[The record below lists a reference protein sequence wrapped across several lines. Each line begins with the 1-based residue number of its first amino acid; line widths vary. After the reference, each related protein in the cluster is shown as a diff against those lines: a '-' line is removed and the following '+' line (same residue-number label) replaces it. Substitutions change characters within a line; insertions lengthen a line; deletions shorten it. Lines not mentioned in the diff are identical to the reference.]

1 MSYEEQLTYEAIV
14 VGAVTLGTSKIINRL
29 FPRLNPSFRLF
40 LTGMIIHLGFEYMG
54 TNEWYLH
61 NSASYKKWR
70 MNNPE
75 EKSCPTI
82 RESEC
87 QFTEWLDQEYSCLE
101 YT

>member
-1 MSYEEQLTYEAIV
+1 MSYEEQLTYEAIT
-14 VGAVTLGTSKIINRL
+14 VGAVTLGTSTLINKM

-40 LTGMIIHLGFEYMG
+40 LTGMVIHLGFEYMG
-54 TNEWYLH
+54 ANEWYLH
-61 NSASYKKWR
+61 NGASFIKYR

-87 QFTEWLDQEYSCLE
+87 QFTEWLDQDYSCLE

>member
-1 MSYEEQLTYEAIV
+1 MLYEEQLAVEALA
-14 VGAVTLGTSKIINRL
+14 VGAITVGTSSLIERM
-29 FPRLNPSFRLF
+29 FPRLRPPFRLF
-40 LTGMIIHLGFEYMG
+40 LTGMVIHLGFEYLG

-61 NSASYKKWR
+61 NGASYKKWR
-70 MNNPE
+70 QKNPE

-87 QFTEWLDQEYSCLE
+87 QYTHWQEQEYSCLE